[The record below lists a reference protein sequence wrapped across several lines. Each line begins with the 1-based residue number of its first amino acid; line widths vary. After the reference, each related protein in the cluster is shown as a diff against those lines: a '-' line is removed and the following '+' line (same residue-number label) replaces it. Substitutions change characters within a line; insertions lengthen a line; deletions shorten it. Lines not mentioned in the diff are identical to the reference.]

1 MKIVCHQNQTQIRD
15 GKRMMKMMTGKRN
28 SIGLLKMKKKMNIKR
43 CGYSPYGYIVY
54 INNRRLE
61 FATESEFDEWIGECN
76 YGFISDV

>member
-1 MKIVCHQNQTQIRD
+1 
-15 GKRMMKMMTGKRN
+15 
-28 SIGLLKMKKKMNIKR
+28 MKKKMNIKR

-61 FATESEFDEWIGECN
+61 FATEFEFDEWIGEYN